1 MTHDEARELAR
12 RWSFH
17 RDPPRLL
24 GVKVGAL
31 LDPDGALNEE
41 EREQLFAWVRE
52 RMTLKVKERVANSV
66 SIGARRNSTGPMCRD
81 DGLSPSDREA
91 LALAVSEA
99 LDLTEWE
106 SMDSDADITRAYAL
120 CEAAGWPS

>member
-1 MTHDEARELAR
+1 MTHDEARDLAR
-12 RWSFH
+12 RWAGSWSG
-17 RDPPRLL
+17 LL
-24 GVKVGAL
+24 
-31 LDPDGALNEE
+31 PS
-41 EREQLFAWVRE
+41 EREELFAWVRA
-52 RMTLKVKERVANSV
+52 RMETEVKEREANSV

-81 DGLSPSDREA
+81 DGLRPSDREA

-120 CEAAGWPS
+120 CEAAGWPT